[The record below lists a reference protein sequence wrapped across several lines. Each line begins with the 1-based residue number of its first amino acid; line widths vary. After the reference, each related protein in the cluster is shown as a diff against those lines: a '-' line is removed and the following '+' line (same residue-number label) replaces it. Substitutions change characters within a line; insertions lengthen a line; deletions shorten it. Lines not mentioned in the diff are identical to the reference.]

1 MTSFAAF
8 SADEAPPSVPAYGLL
23 PAADFRLVRGD
34 REVFGLHGRSAEQRI
49 AIDLLLDPEGR
60 FEIGAEV
67 VPVDPLKFKDSKR
80 YPDRLAAANEDTGE
94 ADALLVVQGAI
105 KTVPVVVACF
115 EFEFL
120 GGSMGSVV
128 GERFVRGVK
137 AALEQGALAAVGLLG
152 QSGGFLNNPKV
163 RIPLPGYL
171 NDAAKLM
178 KRFGQGQRIEELETS
193 INRAAE
199 AAVPMGKDLLVGA
212 VRSMTVTDAK
222 NILTGG
228 DNSVTAFFAE
238 KTRTP
243 LGQRFLP
250 VVTQATDK
258 VGLTQKYNAFAG
270 KAASFGLLK
279 AEDANLA
286 QYVTG
291 KTLDGL
297 YLMIGEEERK
307 IRQDPAAAGSAI
319 ARKVF
324 GALR

>member
-1 MTSFAAF
+1 MEVESVCTK
-8 SADEAPPSVPAYGLL
+8 ADSGRIIKHMADTKPTLAVATRRGFHQAGFGLL
-23 PAADFRLVRGD
+23 LT
-34 REVFGLHGRSAEQRI
+34 
-49 AIDLLLDPEGR
+49 
-60 FEIGAEV
+60 
-67 VPVDPLKFKDSKR
+67 
-80 YPDRLAAANEDTGE
+80 LAAWRQARALTLADLSG
-94 ADALLVVQGAI
+94 ADASA
-105 KTVPVVVACF
+105 
-115 EFEFL
+115 
-120 GGSMGSVV
+120 
-128 GERFVRGVK
+128 GVK
-137 AALEQGALAAVGLLG
+137 AALERGALAAVGLLG
-152 QSGGFLNNPKV
+152 RSDGFLGNPKV

-171 NDAAKLM
+171 DDAAKLM
-178 KRFGQGQRIEELETS
+178 RTFGQGKRVDELETAM
-193 INRAAE
+193 NRAAE
-199 AAVPMGKDLLVGA
+199 AAVPMGRDLLVKA
-212 VRSMTVTDAK
+212 VRDMTVTDAK

-243 LGQRFLP
+243 LGQLFLP
-250 VVTQATDK
+250 VVNQATEK

-297 YLMIGEEERK
+297 YFMIGEEERK

-319 ARKVF
+319 TRKVF